1 MDVTQN
7 LERERRQKQEFQ
19 DYILKQEFQKNAW
32 TQENAVLSDAIVT
45 KAKVETRLVERDAV
59 QHSVPFREL
68 KKKKTEA
75 ILSEVRNKK
84 IAELAQYKNKAPDR
98 KFEDIQRL
106 LGLMSDVGVK
116 VPELGTKDAR
126 SQRAD

>member
-45 KAKVETRLVERDAV
+45 KTKVETRLVERDAV

-106 LGLMSDVGVK
+106 LGLMSDVGEK

>member
-1 MDVTQN
+1 MVA
-7 LERERRQKQEFQ
+7 K
-19 DYILKQEFQKNAW
+19 
-32 TQENAVLSDAIVT
+32 T
-45 KAKVETRLVERDAV
+45 KAETRLVERDTV
-59 QHSVPFREL
+59 LHSIPYKEL

-116 VPELGTKDAR
+116 VPELGKKDAR

>member
-1 MDVTQN
+1 MTQN

-45 KAKVETRLVERDAV
+45 KTKVETRLVERDAV

-106 LGLMSDVGVK
+106 LGLMSDVGEK